1 MSTGMI
7 TSKSKLMLI
16 NQVVFSGK
24 IGYALEN
31 SFSKSFFIHDNKL
44 IGRFVAIF
52 IQWLNFCIFE

>member
-1 MSTGMI
+1 MSTEMI

-31 SFSKSFFIHDNKL
+31 KFFKKLTYTRQQTNWTVVIGFSFI
-44 IGRFVAIF
+44 AIF
-52 IQWLNFCIFE
+52 IQR